1 MRTTL
6 DLPDVLMRDIAQRA
20 ATEGR
25 SLKAVMGEALS
36 LGLHKK
42 AGTQER
48 WICPTHALGGQRV
61 DYTKAWAL
69 VDALE
74 AEAVAEK
81 VERLK

>member
-6 DLPDVLMRDIAQRA
+6 DLPDALMRDVAGRA
-20 ATEGR
+20 ASEGR
-25 SLKAVMGEALS
+25 SLKAVMSEVLG

-48 WICPTHALGGQRV
+48 WTCPSHALGGPRG

-74 AEAVAEK
+74 ADAVAEK
-81 VERLK
+81 LERRT

>member
-1 MRTTL
+1 
-6 DLPDVLMRDIAQRA
+6 MRDVSGRA
-20 ATEGR
+20 AAEGR
-25 SLKAVMGEALS
+25 SLKSVIGEALS

-48 WICPTHALGGQRV
+48 WACPTHALGGQRV
-61 DYTKAWAL
+61 DYTKAWAV